1 MLMNDKDPLMNFDL
15 GNKTENKPSNKPADT
30 SVDKQQDEE
39 PEMKMTYSAI
49 VAGADGKKIVR
60 VLFERTVDGQLQ
72 TAEGVLP
79 EAKIVKQNGYEEKEV
94 AAMEFYLS
102 QNSEDIMKKAKVI
115 SNPLHWF

>member
-1 MLMNDKDPLMNFDL
+1 MNFDL
-15 GNKTENKPSNKPADT
+15 GNKPADNKKST
-30 SVDKQQDEE
+30 TKEGSNEE
-39 PEMKMTYSAI
+39 PEMKMTYSAL
-49 VAGADGKKIVR
+49 VAGSDGKKVVR
-60 VLFERTVDGQLQ
+60 VMFERVVNGEVQ

-79 EAKIVKQNGYEEKEV
+79 DAKIVKHNGYEDKEI